1 MALNA
6 LIDQLKTIP
15 DWRQGRRT
23 VACPLWLMI
32 LMSLLGVMSGIRSI
46 RGLADFME
54 RHQQE
59 VVEYFELT
67 NVKLP
72 RNSNLRRMFHRVDPA
87 DVAQAFHQWAD
98 DLCSIETG
106 QAFALDGK
114 SLGSTVS
121 APNSPKQDFISV
133 VSACIHQYGWVV
145 AQISF
150 NNGEKSEIGV
160 VQELLTRLNG
170 KGVWVTLDALH
181 TQKKRS
187 RSSLQAK
194 MTTALD

>member
-15 DWRQGRRT
+15 DWRQGGRT

-32 LMSLLGVMSGIRSI
+32 LMSLLGVMSGISSI

-59 VVEYFELT
+59 VVEYFELP

-72 RNSNLRRMFHRVDPA
+72 RNSNLRRMLHRVDPA

-106 QAFALDGK
+106 QAFAFDGK

-121 APNSPKQDFISV
+121 APTSAKQDFISV
-133 VSACIHQYGWVV
+133 VSACVHQYGWVV

-150 NNGEKSEIGV
+150 HNGEKSEIGV
-160 VQELLTRLNG
+160 VQELLTRLDG